1 MDRMPHIGTK
11 FPTKESFIAWI
22 ALKRPDLD
30 ADGLEKVYQEQQEIQ
45 TIMLK
50 ASCTKHGSFEYHA
63 YDEEGWH
70 QYHTIPKCPQCEAA
84 QQTIDPEKVAAEAEH
99 LIQTDPKYKEILDDR
114 TVWTSS

>member
-1 MDRMPHIGTK
+1 MEHVGTK
-11 FPTKESFIAWI
+11 FPTKEAVIAYL
-22 ALKRPDLD
+22 ASVRPEWNVVK
-30 ADGLEKVYQEQQEIQ
+30 LEEAYQEQQEIQ

-114 TVWTSS
+114 EAAQRQK